1 MKKIVAFALAVI
13 MTMTMFCAL
22 TVSSTAADV
31 DLSYKIVC
39 SEPDENGV
47 FNCDFYLVDTSAYGF
62 IDCNFK
68 LEWNAEEV
76 TPVVI
81 KTISGTDVCF
91 DVNSLFKYSSETV
104 NAGITLINTTWTQTT
119 GLGVNKKYYQAV
131 NSTHPEYFQF
141 FLNTTDYPYG
151 WGEGWQAQYYGL
163 AGANAEF
170 SSVTGNELL
179 VGSCQFKFNDGVT
192 SATISADNVKS
203 LAANFTAATD
213 FTDRPGT
220 ARAKVVP
227 AAVVVSR
234 AAAVDPVELT
244 VQPGASIRYT
254 APQGLRFTSSVNIV
268 EAGLTVDDIKLGTYI
283 TREDSS
289 KVLDIPAG
297 IFTNEEKTIFTAVI
311 ADIGSANYGK
321 TYFAQAYAVV
331 GGNTYTSEKSAGS
344 NPHDVAVAALDD
356 ESWQSAYY
364 ATQARK
370 ILSAYA
376 GL

>member
-1 MKKIVAFALAVI
+1 M
-13 MTMTMFCAL
+13 
-22 TVSSTAADV
+22 
-31 DLSYKIVC
+31 
-39 SEPDENGV
+39 
-47 FNCDFYLVDTSAYGF
+47 
-62 IDCNFK
+62 
-68 LEWNAEEV
+68 
-76 TPVVI
+76 
-81 KTISGTDVCF
+81 
-91 DVNSLFKYSSETV
+91 FKYTSETLSKAYTTV
-104 NAGITLINTTWTQTT
+104 INTTEAVQE
-119 GLGVNKKYYQAV
+119 GKGARVKYYQAV

-141 FLNTTDYPYG
+141 FLNLNAGDTPYG
-151 WGEGWQAQYYGL
+151 WGEGWKEQY
-163 AGANAEF
+163 AGYMEEDAPEF

-179 VGSCQFKFNDGVT
+179 VGSCQFKFKDGVT

-203 LAANFTAATD
+203 LAKNFTAATD
-213 FTDRPGT
+213 FTDKPGT

-227 AAVVVSR
+227 ASVVVSR

-268 EAGLTVDDIKLGTYI
+268 EAGLTASDIKLGTYI